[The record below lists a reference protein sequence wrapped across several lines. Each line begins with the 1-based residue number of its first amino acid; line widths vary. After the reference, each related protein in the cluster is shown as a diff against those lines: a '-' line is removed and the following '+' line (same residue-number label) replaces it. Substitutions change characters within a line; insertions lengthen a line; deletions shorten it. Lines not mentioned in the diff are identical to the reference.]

1 MSKLSLALT
10 ASPIAASLLVA
21 TSLQAAKPKPLV
33 DLVNPFV
40 GTLEDYGQLTPAAVA
55 PFGMVQL
62 GPDTSPANHNGYDY
76 TARTLRGFSHTR
88 AVGVG
93 CAGAGGDLL
102 LGLDYVDA
110 PELARMDKSSEQA
123 APGFY
128 HLRYGDGIV
137 ADLVATRG
145 GGVAR
150 FTLPRTGRVR
160 LRVDLDHAYAKRIS
174 ATWLTGSTQDL
185 RAELVAGTVC
195 NAGRYRLFTA
205 STLWRNG
212 RRLAMPVQVG
222 ADRRALVELNVHA
235 GDVLEWRT
243 GLSSVDGDGAA
254 LVRDGE
260 LGGRSFAVLRSQTR
274 SRWQSLLDHWR
285 PGGPEPR
292 RALFAT
298 SLFRALQTPVAIADG
313 DGRYRGADGV
323 IRRAPAGHQRY
334 ASWAM
339 WDNYRTLMP
348 LLALSHPQQAQDIA
362 ASLVELYRT
371 GKQRWAT
378 QQEPFLTVRTEH
390 SGVTLL
396 DFHRKGIPFDAKAA
410 LTGMAAESPTL
421 ARATPDEQIE
431 AAYDDWA
438 TGQLARDLGDGAMA
452 ARYGEKALTYRA
464 MWADVFQ
471 NLGADA
477 DVVKARGLYQGTLWQ
492 YRWAPVFDLPWLAA
506 QLGPVRFDAELG
518 RFFADDLYNM
528 TNQPDIQAPFLFA
541 WRGHRA
547 QSDEL
552 VRRLLDQPVNHPYT
566 NAGKR
571 PAPWRG
577 RSFALAPQGFADG
590 MDDDAGGMT
599 SWYVWSSLGLY
610 PLVPGDP
617 HYVVI
622 CPAFDRMQFRA
633 AGGWVDIRRE
643 MNGHSTARWANKA
656 GVSRHLGPMMPHADL
671 AKGGRLSVGCARGL

>member
-1 MSKLSLALT
+1 MNRFRLALVACLMT
-10 ASPIAASLLVA
+10 AAPLRAAE
-21 TSLQAAKPKPLV
+21 PKPLV

-62 GPDTSPANHNGYDY
+62 GPDTAPANHNGYDY
-76 TARTLRGFSHTR
+76 AARTLRGFSHTR

-102 LGLDYVDA
+102 VGLDYVGA
-110 PELARMDKSSEQA
+110 PELARMDKASERA

-128 HLRYGDGIV
+128 HLRYGGGIV

-150 FTLPRTGRVR
+150 FTLPRAGRVR
-160 LRVDLDHAYAKRIS
+160 LRLDPDHAYAKRIS
-174 ATWLTGSTQDL
+174 ATWLTNTTQDL

-205 STLWRNG
+205 SALWRNG
-212 RRLAMPVQVG
+212 RRLAMPIEIG
-222 ADRRALVELNVHA
+222 PDRRAFVELNVRR
-235 GDVLEWRT
+235 GDVIEWRT

-254 LVRDGE
+254 LVRDIE
-260 LGGRSFAVLRSQTR
+260 LGARRFAMLQAQTR
-274 SRWQSLLDHWR
+274 RRWQSLLDHWR
-285 PGGPEPR
+285 PSGPTPR

-298 SLFRALQTPVAIADG
+298 SLFRALQTPVAIADS
-313 DGRYRGADGV
+313 DGRYRGADGA
-323 IRRAPAGHQRY
+323 IRHAPTGHQRY

-348 LLALSHPQQAQDIA
+348 LLALSYPQQAQDIA
-362 ASLVELYRT
+362 ASLVELYQA

-378 QQEPFLTVRTEH
+378 RQEPFLTVRTEH
-390 SGVTLL
+390 SGVALL
-396 DFHRKGIPFDAKAA
+396 DFYRKGITFDAKAA
-410 LTGMAAESPTL
+410 LTGMAAESTTL

-438 TGQLARDLGDGAMA
+438 TGQLAQDLGDGAMA
-452 ARYGEKALTYRA
+452 EHYGEKALAYRA
-464 MWADVFQ
+464 MWLDVFQ

-492 YRWAPVFDLPWLAA
+492 YRWAPVFDLPWLVG
-506 QLGPVRFDAELG
+506 QLGAARFDAELA

-528 TNQPDIQAPFLFA
+528 TNQPDIQTPFLFA
-541 WRGHRA
+541 WRGHRT
-547 QSDEL
+547 QSDTL
-552 VRRLLDQPVNHPYT
+552 VHRLLTQPVNHPYT

-571 PAPWRG
+571 PTPWRG
-577 RSFALAPQGFADG
+577 LSFALAPQGFADG

-599 SWYVWSSLGLY
+599 SWHVWASLGLY
-610 PLVPGDP
+610 PLVPGRPD
-617 HYVVI
+617 YVVI
-622 CPAFDRMQFRA
+622 CPAFDRMQVRVV
-633 AGGWVDIRRE
+633 GGWADIRRE
-643 MNGHSTARWANKA
+643 LGAHSTARWT
-656 GVSRHLGPMMPHADL
+656 GRGELSRALGTVLPHADL
-671 AKGGRLSVGCARGL
+671 AKGGVLNVNCERGL